1 MQNLD
6 RAELRVH
13 LRILKQFEKKVDI
26 FVAGESI
33 EETMEDKFYLLTLSK
48 IIQKIVSPVRQKDK
62 ILINTFDFYNFV

>member
-33 EETMEDKFYLLTLSK
+33 EETMEDKFYL
-48 IIQKIVSPVRQKDK
+48 
-62 ILINTFDFYNFV
+62 